1 MARVD
6 VQKPG
11 SSPGGPSGALAAE
24 WPGQAGEHERTRA
37 RSSTLMTRLR
47 RDWVMILLVLPGL
60 LYFTVFYYITA
71 FGYIIAFQDYRP
83 YLGYVDS
90 PFVGL
95 ENFRK
100 MLGDAAFWQAFRNT
114 ITISL
119 MQLVLYF
126 PAPIALALLLNSIVS
141 TQVRRVIQNV
151 VYLPHFLS
159 WVIIVAIFQN
169 TLGSSGMVAQLAL
182 AAGFDPPRIMGNPDL
197 FKWLVTAEIIWR
209 ETGWGTV
216 IYLAALAS
224 IDADLYEAA
233 AVDGASRWRR
243 LWHVT
248 LPGIVAVTI
257 LLLILRL
264 GNILTV
270 GFEQILLQRDA
281 VGAAAGEVL
290 DTYTYYNGIIGG
302 QWGITAAAG
311 LVKFVLGVSLVWGA
325 NRLAHRFGQPGVYE

>member
-1 MARVD
+1 
-6 VQKPG
+6 
-11 SSPGGPSGALAAE
+11 
-24 WPGQAGEHERTRA
+24 
-37 RSSTLMTRLR
+37 
-47 RDWVMILLVLPGL
+47 
-60 LYFTVFYYITA
+60 
-71 FGYIIAFQDYRP
+71 
-83 YLGYVDS
+83 
-90 PFVGL
+90 
-95 ENFRK
+95 
-100 MLGDAAFWQAFRNT
+100 MLGDPAFWQALRNT

-119 MQLVLYF
+119 MQLLLYF
-126 PAPIALALLLNSIVS
+126 PAPIALALVLNSIMS
-141 TQVRRVIQNV
+141 TKVRRVIQNI

-169 TLGSSGMVAQLAL
+169 TLGSSGVVAQLAI
-182 AAGFDPPRIMGNPDL
+182 AAGFDPPRIMGNPEL
-197 FKWLVTAEIIWR
+197 FKWLVTAEVIWR

-224 IDADLYEAA
+224 IDSDLYEAA
-233 AVDGASRWRR
+233 AVDGASRWQR
-243 LWHVT
+243 LWNVT

-311 LVKFVLGVSLVWGA
+311 LVKFVLGVTLVWGA
-325 NRLAHRFGQPGVYE
+325 NRLAHRFGQPGVYQ